1 MEDKY
6 RSGRYNIT
14 GDDLLRVEKKLNSAL
29 NEKLHSKAENYAKA
43 KIRNLQNFLDDAD
56 RETDSYTVE
65 KSTKRRDPIGL
76 LQETEEKYV
85 TGLEQIKKRNQ
96 QLEIET
102 KEYLKTIEALKDV
115 LQRERTERDQFLD
128 TIETEHS
135 TQIAKAT

>member
-76 LQETEEKYV
+76 L
-85 TGLEQIKKRNQ
+85 
-96 QLEIET
+96 
-102 KEYLKTIEALKDV
+102 
-115 LQRERTERDQFLD
+115 
-128 TIETEHS
+128 
-135 TQIAKAT
+135 